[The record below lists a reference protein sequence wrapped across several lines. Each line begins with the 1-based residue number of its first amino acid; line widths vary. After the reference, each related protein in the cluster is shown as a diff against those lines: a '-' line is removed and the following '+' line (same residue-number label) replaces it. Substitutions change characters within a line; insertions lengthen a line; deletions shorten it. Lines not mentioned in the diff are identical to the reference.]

1 MMDKDR
7 QLAWLKSHKRNKGR
21 FEVRSEHTDDVAEIL
36 IYDVIGFDFW
46 TGGGITAQ
54 NFVKELNEI
63 NSEKI
68 RVRINSEG
76 GDAFDGL
83 AIFNALRRH
92 EADIEVH
99 IDGLAASAAATIAMA
114 GDEIFIAENAFLMIH
129 RSWALAIGN
138 SEDMIEM
145 AELLSKLD
153 ESVAGDLAG
162 KSGKKVSEVLQL
174 MSAETW
180 MNALEALSE
189 GFVDR
194 ITESREIES
203 SLDLSL
209 FSNVPDDLK
218 NIGSTRDAGSLPTKR
233 ELEESMQDAGLSRSQ
248 ARKLLRDYGT
258 QDAVEDTSKLVRA
271 LRSMTETN
279 NLKISRREI
288 Q

>member
-21 FEVRSEHTDDVAEIL
+21 FDVRFQSDRVAEIL

-63 NSEKI
+63 NAEKI

-92 EADIEVH
+92 EAEIEIH

-145 AELLSKLD
+145 ASLLEKLD
-153 ESVAGDLAG
+153 ESVARDLAAR
-162 KSGKKVSEVLQL
+162 SGKKVNEVLQL

-180 MNALEALSE
+180 MNSLEALSE
-189 GFVDR
+189 GFVDQ

-218 NIGSTRDAGSLPTKR
+218 NIGSTQDAGSLPTKR

-258 QDAVEDTSKLVRA
+258 QDAVEDTSELFRA
-271 LRSMTETN
+271 LRGMTESNILETA
-279 NLKISRREI
+279 RRKVS
-288 Q
+288 